1 MLKIYLKNLVEIN
14 DNISSKI
21 FDITIQIV
29 IILSILAFS
38 IETIPDLQQSTRD
51 DLNIF
56 EIFSVAIFTIEYII
70 RIYTAEKRW
79 SYIFSFYGLIDL
91 LSILPF
97 YLAFFIDLRS
107 LKAFK
112 LFRLFRLFKL
122 TKYNKTLDKFQKA
135 IANAKEEFIL
145 FLVLTL
151 IMFYLS
157 SVGIYYFEHEA
168 QPKVFSSIFDS
179 MWWAVATLTTVGY
192 GDVYPVTVGG
202 KIFTTFML
210 LVGLGIVGIP
220 AGIVA
225 AALTEVNKSQREER
239 KNENF

>member
-1 MLKIYLKNLVEIN
+1 MLKTYLKNLVEIN

-79 SYIFSFYGLIDL
+79 AYIFSFYGMIDL

-122 TKYNKTLDKFQKA
+122 TKYSKTLDKFQKA
-135 IANAKEEFIL
+135 IANSKEEFIL
-145 FLVLTL
+145 FLILTL
-151 IMFYLS
+151 MMFYLS
-157 SVGIYYFEHEA
+157 AVGIYYFEHEA
-168 QPKVFSSIFDS
+168 QPKVFGSIFDS

-192 GDVYPVTVGG
+192 GDVYPITVGG

-225 AALTEVNKSQREER
+225 AALTEVNKKQDD
-239 KNENF
+239 